1 MAKRKFTAGLAILGA
16 LLCLGALTWV
26 SLTPGTGNPPLQAR
40 NAVGAAGLSSYFRPQ
55 STVITCTLSTTT
67 TDAIPYNV
75 DFAHAATLADYN
87 DLALVTGN
95 QGDDRHPEKDY
106 FRLNNAVLNWKYRV
120 QAIPDG
126 VGNYNLGIIAYDSNY
141 QAILTDTNTFDGNS
155 AYLELPA
162 TSAGPYYF
170 VVSQISDQCSGGTY
184 YLVVSVVE
192 PTATPTLTPT
202 PAPGTPTATPVPP
215 WSTGYDQ
222 YEPNYNFDTATTIA
236 PGVTYELNF
245 IPWGGAQVDND
256 YFKMWVKPGLFF
268 TCETANLEPG
278 VDTNIQFY
286 DANRNLLGGNDDK
299 ELGDYSSR
307 FSYYSTYEGYLY
319 VLVGQGGRMSLPDTT
334 HSEYDL
340 SCTKAVPG
348 IDPTPG
354 PDTTPVPSKDQTP
367 VPTATPSP
375 ATSPLATPTAT
386 PDTDSS
392 VELSFHTLTTPPP
405 VTPTPVPSGF
415 RTFRLIIYYD
425 GNNDGQFGA
434 GEGIAGFFVRVLSS
448 TTGEELARSYTDE
461 QGQLSFT
468 VPTINTVRVS
478 VPLLGFDRFVDPETP
493 EVKVRIVPLPLPE
506 TIP

>member
-26 SLTPGTGNPPLQAR
+26 SLTPDTDNPPLQER
-40 NAVGAAGLSSYFRPQ
+40 NAVDAAGLSLYFRLQ

-106 FRLNNAVLNWKYRV
+106 FRLNNAVPGWKYRV

-192 PTATPTLTPT
+192 PTATPTPTPT

-236 PGVTYELNF
+236 PEVPYDLNF
-245 IPWGGAQVDND
+245 IPWGGASVDND

-268 TCETANLEPG
+268 TCETANLDPG

-468 VPTINTVRVS
+468 VPTISTVRVS
-478 VPLLGFDRFVDPETP
+478 VPLLGFDRFVNPETP
-493 EVKVRIVPLPLPE
+493 EVKVRIVPLPLPK

>member
-1 MAKRKFTAGLAILGA
+1 MAKRKFTACLAILGT
-16 LLCLGALTWV
+16 LLCLGALTWA
-26 SLTPGTGNPPLQAR
+26 SLMPGTGNAPPPVR
-40 NAVGAAGLSSYFRPQ
+40 NAVDAAGLSIFFRPQ
-55 STVITCTLSTTT
+55 STAITCTLSTTT
-67 TDAIPYNV
+67 TDALPNINS
-75 DFAHAATLADYN
+75 FSTAAMLADYSN
-87 DLALVTGN
+87 LALVEGG
-95 QGDDRHPEKDY
+95 QGEALPSENDY
-106 FRLNNAVLNWKYRV
+106 FRLNNAVPDWKYRV
-120 QAIPDG
+120 QAIPDST
-126 VGNYNLGIIAYDSNY
+126 GNYNLGLIAYDSNY

-162 TSAGPYYF
+162 ASAGPYYF

-184 YLVVSVVE
+184 HLVASVVE

-215 WSTGYDQ
+215 YSTGYDQ

-236 PGVTYELNF
+236 PEVNYELNF
-245 IPWGGAQVDND
+245 IPWGGASVDND
-256 YFKMWVKPGLFF
+256 YFKMWVKPGLLF
-268 TCETANLEPG
+268 TCETANLDPG

-319 VLVGQGGRMSLPDTT
+319 VLVGQGGRMALPDTT
-334 HSEYDL
+334 NSKYRL

-348 IDPTPG
+348 IDATSV
-354 PDTTPVPSKDQTP
+354 PDATAVPSKDQTP
-367 VPTATPSP
+367 APTASP
-375 ATSPLATPTAT
+375 QPTSSPLATPTPT
-386 PDTDSS
+386 PDTDST
-392 VELSFHTLTTPPP
+392 VELSFHALTTPPP
-405 VTPTPVPSGF
+405 VTPTPIPSGF

-468 VPTINTVRVS
+468 VPTINTVRVL
-478 VPLLGFDRFVDPETP
+478 VPLLGFDHFVDPETP
-493 EVKVRIVPLPLPE
+493 EVKIRIVPLPLPQ

>member
-236 PGVTYELNF
+236 PEVPYELNF

-268 TCETANLEPG
+268 TCETANLDPG

>member
-236 PGVTYELNF
+236 PEVPYELNF

>member
-236 PGVTYELNF
+236 PEVPYELNF

-434 GEGIAGFFVRVLSS
+434 GEGIAGFFVRVRSS

>member
-26 SLTPGTGNPPLQAR
+26 SLTPGTGDAPPLVR
-40 NAVGAAGLSSYFRPQ
+40 HAVDAAGLSSFFRPQ

-67 TDAIPYNV
+67 TDALPNINS
-75 DFAHAATLADYN
+75 FSTAATLADYN

-95 QGDDRHPEKDY
+95 QGETLPPEYDY
-106 FRLNNAVLNWKYRV
+106 FRLNNAVPNWKYRV

-126 VGNYNLGIIAYDSNY
+126 VGNYNLGLIAYDSNY
-141 QAILTDTNTFDGNS
+141 KAILTDTNTFDGNS

-170 VVSQISDQCSGGTY
+170 MVFQISAQCSGGTY
-184 YLVVSVVE
+184 HLVASVVG

-222 YEPNYNFDTATTIA
+222 YEPNYDFDTATIIA
-236 PGVTYELNF
+236 PGVLYELNF

-256 YFKMWVKPGLFF
+256 YFKMWVKPGLLF
-268 TCETANLEPG
+268 TCETSNLDPG

-307 FSYYSTYEGYLY
+307 FGYYSTYEGYLY

-340 SCTKAVPG
+340 NCTKAVPG
-348 IDPTPG
+348 TNATPA
-354 PDTTPVPSKDQTP
+354 PSKDQTP
-367 VPTATPSP
+367 VPTVTPSP
-375 ATSPLATPTAT
+375 ATSPIATPTAT
-386 PDTDSS
+386 PDTGST
-392 VELSFHTLTTPPP
+392 VELSFHALTTPPP
-405 VTPTPVPSGF
+405 VTPTPIPSGF

-425 GNNDGQFGA
+425 GNDDGQFGA

-468 VPTINTVRVS
+468 VPTVSTVRVL

-493 EVKVRIVPLPLPE
+493 EVKVRIAPLPLPE